1 MWEGA
6 PRGNDCK
13 AIGGL
18 TGANIRR
25 DWVGENSGFLIIL
38 YPPDLTTIE
47 LIMSRSTAQP
57 HRATVF
63 IAASEVDANL
73 YYATKFIAP
82 DPFIYLEIKGERILV
97 MNDLE
102 MDRAKSQASVDRVLS
117 YSEIERRAR
126 DHGVAAPWSV
136 DIIHVVLRD
145 AKIKQVLVPAN
156 FPFSHASRL
165 QELGYQ
171 VHSKPDP
178 FYEQRVVK
186 TADEIRHIEEAQ
198 RATEEAVAA
207 AHAVLRQASIKK
219 DELWF
224 DGAVLTSERIKK
236 LINVTLMESDCVAQH
251 TIVAGGEQACDPHNE
266 GSGPL
271 PAHRSIIFD
280 VFPRSAATRYFA
292 DMSRTVVQGKPG
304 PQLIKLYQ
312 IVKDAQE
319 EAIDK
324 IKDGADGMKIHRG
337 ICERFE
343 RAGYK
348 TGLVNGRMQGY
359 FHGTGHGVG
368 LDIHEAPRISRTGS
382 LLQEGHVVT
391 VEPGL
396 YYPGLGAIRIEDMV
410 LVTSN
415 GCRNL
420 TNFPKVFE
428 LD

>member
-1 MWEGA
+1 
-6 PRGNDCK
+6 
-13 AIGGL
+13 
-18 TGANIRR
+18 
-25 DWVGENSGFLIIL
+25 
-38 YPPDLTTIE
+38 
-47 LIMSRSTAQP
+47 MSRSTSQS
-57 HRATVF
+57 HKATVF
-63 IAASEVDANL
+63 IAASETDANL

-82 DPFIYLEIKGERILV
+82 DPFIYLEIKGERILI

-102 MDRAKSQASVDRVLS
+102 IDRAKSQASVDRVLS

-126 DHGVAAPWSV
+126 DQGAASPGSV
-136 DIIHVVLRD
+136 DIVHVVLRD
-145 AKIKQVLVPAN
+145 AKIKQVQVPGN
-156 FPFSHASRL
+156 FPFIQATRL

-171 VHSKPDP
+171 VHPKPDP

-186 TADEIRHIEEAQ
+186 TAEEVRHIEAAQ

-207 AHAVLRQASIKK
+207 AHAVLLQASIQN
-219 DELWF
+219 DVLWF
-224 DGAVLTSERIKK
+224 EGAELTSERIKK
-236 LINVTLMESDCVAQH
+236 LINVRLMESDCVAQH

-280 VFPRSAATRYFA
+280 VFPRSATTRYFA
-292 DMSRTVVQGKPG
+292 DMSRTVVRGRPS
-304 PQLIKLYQ
+304 PDLIKLYQ
-312 IVKDAQE
+312 VVKDAQE
-319 EAIDK
+319 EAITQ

-337 ICERFE
+337 ICDRFE
-343 RAGYK
+343 KAGYK

-396 YYPGLGAIRIEDMV
+396 YYPGLGAVRIEDMV
-410 LVTSN
+410 LVTSD

-420 TNFPKVFE
+420 TNFPKKFE
-428 LD
+428 LG

>member
-1 MWEGA
+1 MTRA
-6 PRGNDCK
+6 ASQAHK
-13 AIGGL
+13 AIL
-18 TGANIRR
+18 
-25 DWVGENSGFLIIL
+25 
-38 YPPDLTTIE
+38 
-47 LIMSRSTAQP
+47 
-57 HRATVF
+57 F
-63 IAASEVDANL
+63 IAASESDSNL
-73 YYATKFIAP
+73 YYTTKFMAP
-82 DPFIYLEIKGERILV
+82 DPFIYLEIKGERIMV

-102 MDRAKSQASVDRVLS
+102 MDRAKSQAAVDRVLS
-117 YSEIERRAR
+117 YSEIEKRAR
-126 DHGVAAPWSV
+126 DHGAASPGSA
-136 DIIHVVLRD
+136 DIVHVILRD
-145 AKIKQVLVPAN
+145 AKIKHVVVPGN
-156 FPFSHASRL
+156 FPFSHAARL

-171 VHSKPDP
+171 VHAKGDP

-186 TADEIRHIEEAQ
+186 TTEEVRHIEMAQ

-207 AHAVLRQASIKK
+207 AHDMLRSASIE
-219 DELWF
+219 DDTLWL
-224 DGAVLTSERIKK
+224 DGAPLTSERVKK
-236 LINVTLMESDCVAQH
+236 LINVKLMEGDCVAQH

-280 VFPRSAATRYFA
+280 VFPRSARSRYFA
-292 DMSRTVVQGKPG
+292 DMSRTVVRGVPG
-304 PQLIKLYQ
+304 AELKKLYQ
-312 IVKDAQE
+312 TVKDAQE
-319 EAIDK
+319 EAITK

-343 RAGYK
+343 KAGYK

-396 YYPGLGAIRIEDMV
+396 YYPGLGAVRIEDMV
-410 LVTSN
+410 LVTKE

-420 TNFPKVFE
+420 TKFPKKLE